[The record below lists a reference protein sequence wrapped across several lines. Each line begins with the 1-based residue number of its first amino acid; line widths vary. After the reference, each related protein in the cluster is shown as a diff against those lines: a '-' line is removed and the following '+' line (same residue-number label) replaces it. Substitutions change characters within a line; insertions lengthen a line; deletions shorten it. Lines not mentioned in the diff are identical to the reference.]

1 MALFAPRPDFQS
13 LSVKD
18 LLDARDHYH
27 VHLSHQ
33 ENVVGTAIGFYRIRA
48 RDPDAKNPDAP
59 HVKGREEPRTLGN
72 TVVRTWSWPCVLV
85 FVDEWRPLAA
95 LRRTP
100 EDVVPSRLY
109 LPDGRVVPTC
119 VIYAPR
125 GDRPSGSLTRLT
137 FPRGAIGGGYP
148 VLTDVQGQEHVGSL
162 GCLVSDGDVVYALT
176 NRHVVGEPGRKVYS
190 VLHGQRVEIGE
201 SDRRQ
206 VGKQPFAEVYPG
218 FPGAGSYCNLDAG
231 LIRVHDLRAWTAQVF
246 GVGELGP
253 IINLSSDNITLDL
266 IGCNV
271 RAFGAAT
278 GALTGQIVGLFYRYR
293 TLAGVDFVADFL
305 IGPREGRAAP
315 ATRPGDSGTVW
326 CWDPG
331 PGEVAPAAGAPA
343 RAPTRRPLAI
353 QWGGEV
359 LLDATGRT
367 STHFALA
374 TSLSQVCRYLDVSV
388 VRDWG
393 TGLSE
398 YWGKVGHYKIAAK
411 ACELVTSKKL
421 RTLLMA
427 NRDRIGV
434 VDDDLVAGKLPMN
447 NQPEFVAL
455 ADVADL
461 VWRTT
466 RKKDQANHFAD
477 MDQAGQGAYADH
489 TLLDLWKT
497 DPVNRTPQAWTAFY
511 DALEQAEGKRIQ
523 DKYRGAL
530 PFRVADI
537 YARLVGFLK
546 AGDVERFVCAAGIVA
561 HYVGDACQPLHVS
574 YLHHG
579 RPGHEEES
587 DVHSIYETKM
597 LDQRAA
603 EMVEGVNALLAKAGA
618 SPPAL
623 HGPAE
628 AAGAVVDLMTRT
640 LNLIP
645 PIEVI
650 EAYNAEEGKAR
661 IPHMWDTLGPRTVR
675 TIANGSQALARLW
688 QSAWK
693 EGKGDR
699 IAAAK
704 LAAVDTKALR
714 TLYMDR
720 SFLEAQWLREM
731 AWPLLP

>member
-33 ENVVGTAIGFYRIRA
+33 ENVVGTAVGLYRIRA
-48 RDPDAKNPDAP
+48 KDPDAKNPDAS
-59 HVKGREEPRTLGN
+59 HLKGRKEPRTLRN
-72 TVVRTWSWPCVLV
+72 TVVRRWSWPCVLV
-85 FVDEWRPLAA
+85 FVDRWQPLTEM
-95 LRRTP
+95 RRTP

-119 VIYAPR
+119 VVYAPR
-125 GDRPSGSLTRLT
+125 GRRPSSDLTRLT

-162 GCLVSDGDVVYALT
+162 GCLVTDGDVVYALT
-176 NRHVVGEPGRKVYS
+176 NRHVVGEPGRKVHTL
-190 VLHGQRVEIGE
+190 LHGERVEIGE

-218 FPGAGSYCNLDAG
+218 FPGTASYSNLDAG

-253 IINLSSDNITLDL
+253 LIDLSSDNITLDL
-266 IGCNV
+266 VGCNV

-278 GALTGQIVGLFYRYR
+278 GVMTGQIVGLFYRYR
-293 TLAGVDFVADFL
+293 SLAGVDYVADFL
-305 IGPREGRAAP
+305 IGPREGSDAP
-315 ATRPGDSGTVW
+315 VTRPGDSGTVW

-331 PGEVAPAAGAPA
+331 PDDTVPAAGPAPRAPA
-343 RAPTRRPLAI
+343 RRPLAI

-359 LLDATGRT
+359 LLDVAGR
-367 STHFALA
+367 SATHFALA
-374 TSLSQVCRYLDVSV
+374 TSLSQVCRHLDVSV

-398 YWGKVGHYKIAAK
+398 YWGKVGHYKVAAK
-411 ACELVTSKKL
+411 ACDLVTSRKL
-421 RTLLMA
+421 RALVMA
-427 NRDRIGV
+427 NQDRIGV
-434 VDDDLVAGKLPMN
+434 TDDDLVAGNLPMN
-447 NQPEFVAL
+447 NQPVFVAL

-461 VWRTT
+461 VWRTH

-477 MDQAGQGAYADH
+477 MDQAGQGAFADK
-489 TLLDLWKT
+489 TLLDLWKK
-497 DPVNRTPQAWTAFY
+497 DAGSRTPQTWTAFY
-511 DALEQAEGKRIQ
+511 DALGQAGGTRIP
-523 DKYRGAL
+523 DKHRGAL
-530 PFRVADI
+530 PFRVGQI
-537 YARLVGFLK
+537 YAAMVGFLMAK
-546 AGDVERFVCAAGIVA
+546 DVASFVCAAGIVA

-579 RPGHEEES
+579 RPGHADES

-603 EMVEGVNALLAKAGA
+603 EMVAGVNALLAKSKAKPAAVRGAAGA
-618 SPPAL
+618 
-623 HGPAE
+623 
-628 AAGAVVDLMTRT
+628 AAAVVDLMSRT
-640 LNLIP
+640 LALIP

-650 EAYNAEEGKAR
+650 DAFDAEEGRAR

-675 TIANGSQALARLW
+675 TIANGSLALARLW

-714 TLYMDR
+714 ALYMDK
-720 SFLEAQWLREM
+720 SFLEASWLKDM
-731 AWPLLP
+731 TWPPLA